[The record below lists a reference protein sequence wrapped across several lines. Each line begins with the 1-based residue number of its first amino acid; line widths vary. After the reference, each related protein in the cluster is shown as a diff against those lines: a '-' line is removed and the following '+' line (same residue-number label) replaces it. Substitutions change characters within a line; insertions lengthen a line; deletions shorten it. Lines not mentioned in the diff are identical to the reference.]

1 MGKNKKTKQS
11 IESIKRRIEDHFEKL
26 EKEIEADDEILARY
40 YIKEIDRSS
49 LDVLERKMKFLEE
62 VNEELIERYR
72 KKLRKIEE
80 KLSNSGW
87 ISLSLLKFWVSF

>member
-40 YIKEIDRSS
+40 PIKEIDKS
-49 LDVLERKMKFLEE
+49 LIDTLERKMKFLGE
-62 VNEELIERYR
+62 VNENLLDDYR

-80 KLSNSGW
+80 KLSNS
-87 ISLSLLKFWVSF
+87 